1 MRRVKFMLAAILMT
15 ISFFVQAQPGGG
27 KVKGTVTD
35 GSAKILESATIT
47 LCRVKDS
54 SVAKISVADRSG
66 KFEFE
71 AVPEGR
77 YFVSISATGHQ
88 KGFSEIFEIAQ
99 PGELIQLKNIDLVP
113 QVKSMDGITLT
124 SRKPLI
130 EQKIDRTIVNV
141 EAAASNVGTS
151 ALEVLEKSPGISVDK
166 DGNISLKGKQGV
178 QVYIDGRPSYL
189 SGNDL
194 ANYLRGLSSSQL
206 EQIEIM
212 TNPPAKYEAA
222 GNSGIINIKT
232 KKSKQ
237 FGYNGSLSSS
247 WNQGHYAR
255 FNESLNINY
264 RKNKVNIFSTVGYNK
279 RRNFQRLDIQ
289 RKFLEATTKEVK
301 SHYDQASQMHDDGET
316 INGKIGIDY
325 SPTKRTTLGAVVNSF
340 FNPNTFGNGSN
351 VMISDPY
358 NVLLSRTVARSSNDK
373 EWKNFSTNLNFR
385 HVFDTT
391 GTELT
396 ADADYLT
403 YRSSNNQELI
413 NAYFDALGQPAL
425 KADTLLGNLPQDIHI
440 YSAKMDYVQPLKK
453 GAKFEAGFKTSFV
466 NTDNNA
472 VYDSLNYGVLVRD
485 FGRSNHF
492 IYKENVNAVY
502 VNYSRPL
509 SKKISGQF
517 GLRLENTNA
526 KGNQVTTGDQFSRHY
541 TQLFPTA
548 FLQYTATEKHTFGL
562 NYGRR
567 VERPDYADLNP
578 FIMFL
583 DKYTFEQ
590 GNPNLQPQF
599 AHNIELSHTYKG
611 FLTTTLNYTRTTDM
625 INDILEQDPDKNETV
640 IRKQNI
646 ANQRQYGV
654 AISAGGQLTKW
665 WSGNVYANLFNN
677 KFSGNLNG
685 DYTVISANTGQ
696 FNVSNQFKFD
706 KTWSGE
712 LSGFYMTG
720 GVEGV
725 FRIKGFGMM
734 NLGVSKQLFKGK
746 GSLRLNIRDVLYSQ
760 KIRGTIKYSNI
771 DASFQQRR
779 DSRQLGLGFT
789 WRFSKGKMNGNGPKR
804 KTGGASEEQ
813 NRVKTGGDN

>member
-15 ISFFVQAQPGGG
+15 ISFFVQAQPGWG

-255 FNESLNINY
+255 FNESLNFNY

-316 INGKIGIDY
+316 FNGKIGIDY
-325 SPTKRTTLGAVVNSF
+325 SPTKRTSLGAVVNGF

-391 GTELT
+391 GKELT

-492 IYKENVNAVY
+492 TYKENVNAVY